1 MTLEAYLGT
10 MKWNEDRDLMNLN
23 LKLENDMLEEEK
35 KEFWDDFKIFRET
48 PASTAKLNA
57 LVGMVDAHCDYTF
70 VAIGTDAK
78 VAQNFTDLND
88 KLIIHALKGDA
99 EKQMGL
105 MGGILTKIIGN
116 VYDATIPYNLVLEA
130 NNLKPKKKDRNGKN
144 EKGTQWVDPKDAIK
158 DYLLTLPGI
167 EEYYMEESAP
177 EDVTKDIQEAKVE
190 AKATKK

>member
-35 KEFWDDFKIFRET
+35 KEFWDDFKIFRESM
-48 PASTAKLNA
+48 AGDNKLNA

-70 VAIGTDAK
+70 VAIGMDAK
-78 VAQNFTDLND
+78 VAQNFTSLND
-88 KLIIHALKGDA
+88 KLIINALKNDA

-105 MGGILTKIIGN
+105 MAGILTKIIGN
-116 VYDATIPYNLVLEA
+116 VYDATIPYNLVLKA
-130 NNLKPKKKDRNGKN
+130 NELKPKKKDKNGKN
-144 EKGTQWVDPKDAIK
+144 EKGTQWVDPKGPIK

-167 EEYYMEESAP
+167 EEYYVLEQSNQEVDTS
-177 EDVTKDIQEAKVE
+177 TKELS
-190 AKATKK
+190 KK